1 MTTIQVESPRPYAQL
16 SIDGLFEE
24 ILADLA
30 DAQHLVTFAA
40 SLTTEPRATIEA
52 AAVHAFIRSLNERVE
67 NLTDALPVMIDEL
80 KQREHD
86 ALKADADPK
95 KGR

>member
-1 MTTIQVESPRPYAQL
+1 MTTTQVESPRPYAQQ
-16 SIDGLFEE
+16 SIDELFEE

-30 DAQHLVTFAA
+30 DVQQLITFAG

-52 AAVHAFIRSLNERVE
+52 AAVHAFMRSLNERVE

-80 KQREHD
+80 KQREQD
-86 ALKADADPK
+86 A
-95 KGR
+95 